1 MASLKIAGLTLTHI
15 PMVLEPDAKTLFRFV
30 KARFVKVSTI
40 NDLLDKFVTMPTT
53 LLNLKVSVHLL

>member
-1 MASLKIAGLTLTHI
+1 MASLKIEGLTLKQA
-15 PMVLEPDAKTLFRFV
+15 PMVLEPAAKTLFRFV

-53 LLNLKVSVHLL
+53 LLNL